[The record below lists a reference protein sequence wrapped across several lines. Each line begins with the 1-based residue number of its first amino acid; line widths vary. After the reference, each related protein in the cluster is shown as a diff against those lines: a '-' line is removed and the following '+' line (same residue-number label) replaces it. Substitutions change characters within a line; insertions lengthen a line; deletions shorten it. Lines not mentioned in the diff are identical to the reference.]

1 MTLKALCKSPKLATK
16 GVPPALCVRP
26 NRKSG
31 RDARDPRCQKL
42 LTAPRGPTDDRAPAK
57 PAIVASPP
65 RQPREAAGIGGGA
78 STGGGAKG
86 LGATTAGSG
95 AAGAGE
101 DSVADA
107 IEPHMEASR
116 KGCSGLMTFTPEM
129 AIGAG

>member
-1 MTLKALCKSPKLATK
+1 MGARAGAGLAAK
-16 GVPPALCVRP
+16 RFLVR
-26 NRKSG
+26 G
-31 RDARDPRCQKL
+31 QKL
-42 LTAPRGPTDDRAPAK
+42 PTAPRGPTDARAPARV
-57 PAIVASPP
+57 AIAASPP
-65 RQPREAAGIGGGA
+65 RQLREGAGVGCGA

-95 AAGAGE
+95 AAGPGE

-116 KGCSGLMTFTPEM
+116 KGCSGLMTFTLEM